1 MITLYLVQ
9 GSPEWHTHRA
19 THDNA
24 SDAPAMMGVSPY
36 KTRTQ
41 LMHERHTG
49 LAPEVD
55 AATQRRFDD
64 GHRFEALA
72 RPLAEEF
79 IGDELYPVVGSFGRL
94 SASFDG
100 LTLAKKPINFE
111 HKTLN
116 KALRECMV
124 EGCTGLDLGLEYQ
137 IQMEQ
142 QHMVSGAEKTLF
154 MASEWM
160 GNELVEERHCW
171 YESNPE
177 LRQKIV
183 DGWAQFHK
191 DEAEYIPPEVVM
203 PVMAKPTIGLP
214 AVSIKV
220 NGSIALVDNLDAFG
234 AALTAYVARIN
245 KTPTTDQDFADLEAT
260 VKTLKT
266 AEEALESAET
276 NALAQTESIDTMR
289 RTVGLY
295 RDTARTNRLLVEKLV
310 KVEKETRRA
319 KIISDAVTGFAEHM
333 DKLNTR
339 LGKNYMPTITA
350 DFQGVVKGLKSIDSM
365 NDKVA
370 TELARVKIEA
380 NATADRIQAN
390 LEALKE
396 LASDHKFL
404 FADTSTIVMKANDD
418 LTALIKS
425 RIADHVA
432 AEAVKEEATRARI
445 QAEEEAKAEARA
457 AAAQAEAMAQAAA
470 DKARE
475 DVIARAQ
482 VEAQKPALAI
492 VELSPVAI
500 KEVATHVPVC
510 KIVQVD
516 QTDPTLRLGQ
526 IADRLGF
533 VLKADFL
540 KQLGFE
546 PAGQDRAAV
555 LFHEADFMAI
565 CTALIDHVKEVQA
578 QFETET
584 A

>member
-1 MITLYLVQ
+1 MNVIQTVQ
-9 GSPEWHTHRA
+9 GTSSWLALRA
-19 THDNA
+19 TCDTA
-24 SDAPAMMGVSPY
+24 SEAPAARGVGKYTSRTDLLKQKSTGFIEEVSPV
-36 KTRTQ
+36 KQRVFDSG
-41 LMHERHTG
+41 H
-49 LAPEVD
+49 
-55 AATQRRFDD
+55 AA
-64 GHRFEALA
+64 EAAA
-72 RPLAEEF
+72 RPLAEAI
-79 IGDELYPVVGSFGRL
+79 IGEELYPVTATLDVGSL
-94 SASFDG
+94 KLLASMDG
-100 LTLAKKPINFE
+100 ATMDESIIWE
-111 HKTLN
+111 HKLYSAALAADVKAGTLDPHYT
-116 KALRECMV
+116 V
-124 EGCTGLDLGLEYQ
+124 
-137 IQMEQ
+137 QMDQ
-142 QHMVSGAEKTLF
+142 QLMVSGATKCLF
-154 MASEWM
+154 MTSDGTKDNMAW
-160 GNELVEERHCW
+160 CW
-171 YESNPE
+171 YEASE
-177 LRQKIV
+177 AKFTALI
-183 DGWAQFHK
+183 DGWTQFRK
-191 DEAEYIPPEVVM
+191 DLAEYVPQAATAAPIAAPQM
-203 PVMAKPTIGLP
+203 SLP
-214 AVSIKV
+214 AVSIRV
-220 NGSIALVDNLDAFG
+220 NGSIALIDNLDAFG

-432 AEAVKEEATRARI
+432 AEAAKEEATRARI

-500 KEVATHVPVC
+500 KEVATNVPVC

-555 LFHEADFMAI
+555 LFHEADFVAI
-565 CTALIDHVKEVQA
+565 CTAVIDHVKEVQA